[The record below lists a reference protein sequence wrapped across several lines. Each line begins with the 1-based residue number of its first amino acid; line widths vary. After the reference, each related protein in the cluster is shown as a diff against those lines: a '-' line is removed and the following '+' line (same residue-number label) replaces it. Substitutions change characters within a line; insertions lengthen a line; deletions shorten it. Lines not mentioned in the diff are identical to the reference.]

1 MFFKSPYYAPGE
13 APVHDLFKQEK
24 LLLDWARTHANAK
37 PQPYTNGITAHAERT
52 P

>member
-1 MFFKSPYYAPGE
+1 MFFKSPYHAPGE

-24 LLLDWARTHANAK
+24 LLLDWAKAHATTRSVVH
-37 PQPYTNGITAHAERT
+37 TNGAKSHAERT